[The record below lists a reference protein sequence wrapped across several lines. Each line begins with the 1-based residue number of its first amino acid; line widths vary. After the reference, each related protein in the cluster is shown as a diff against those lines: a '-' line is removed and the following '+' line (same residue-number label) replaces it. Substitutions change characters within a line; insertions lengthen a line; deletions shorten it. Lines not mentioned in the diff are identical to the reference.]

1 MKQPDET
8 AGAGTIA
15 PIQLIKVAAIRP
27 DPNNRKEHDKA
38 KLATFAEE
46 IRVDG
51 LLNAIVVRKLLLTEI
66 DSSSPIDYQLIAG
79 ERRWLAHQILKR
91 DTIEARVLT
100 GEVAKTSTRKRVAEN
115 FHREDLTPIEK
126 ARDLKQLE
134 VDGLS
139 QSEIAAFVGAKDQ
152 STVSNFLRLLALP
165 KKVQDWLQDGSL
177 NAAHG
182 KALVKY
188 AQWPAACEAMAQVII
203 DEGLSS
209 KAVEAGEM
217 IDAIDNKLVVAVDLW
232 RFPGNKLPAALV
244 ADSDFLKDDN
254 GWLCFGPGKLRKAL
268 AVLDSEKRV
277 EQARERER
285 VAAAPTTAA
294 GEVIEPGFEALAA
307 LIPNNKLGKQ
317 KLGGK
322 TVLRCL
328 DSALWKKIT
337 AAHKE
342 ITMEDRKAKL
352 PALLDRA
359 WDALKAIKTVGA
371 REISLLFFNSQYG
384 EEVSTGDL
392 GSKFAQRL
400 GLPFAKRKNELSRGA
415 GYYSRW
421 VIPALAKCDAAQLL
435 KLRLGKILDEIAD
448 TAAGE
453 FDSDNTDFLQV
464 LLGVPELGFLEES
477 EQGRKDLVALT
488 GKKLGI
494 KTETERVAGSIRE
507 MLNAGY
513 DAQQISNVLEVPVEM
528 IRKLG
533 GPAASKPAAVKKPGN
548 KPVAKRA
555 TITDETYALV
565 KKMVFEGHT
574 GAEIAKKLGISLP
587 SVQNCKKRLG
597 LVKAAAAQRKAAK

>member
-1 MKQPDET
+1 MKQPNET

-27 DPNNRKEHDKA
+27 DPNNRKDHDKA

-46 IRVDG
+46 IRIDG
-51 LLNAIVVRKLLLTEI
+51 LLNPIVVRKLSITEI
-66 DSSSPIDYQLIAG
+66 DPKTEVDYQLIAG
-79 ERRWLAHQILKR
+79 ERRWLAHQLLKR
-91 DTIEARVLT
+91 DRIEARVLANE
-100 GEVAKTSTRKRVAEN
+100 GAMASTRKRVAEN

-134 VDGLS
+134 IDGLS

-152 STVSNFLRLLALP
+152 STVSNFL
-165 KKVQDWLQDGSL
+165 WLQDGSL

-188 AQWPAACEAMAQVII
+188 AQWPAACEAMAQAII
-203 DEGLSS
+203 DEGFSS

-232 RFPGNKLPAALV
+232 KFPGNKLPAALV
-244 ADSDFLKDDN
+244 ADSDFLKDDD
-254 GWLCFGPGKLRKAL
+254 GWLCFAPGKLRKAL

-294 GEVIEPGFEALAA
+294 GEVIEPGLEALAA
-307 LIPNNKLGKQ
+307 LIPNDKLGKQ

-328 DSALWKKIT
+328 DSALWKRIS
-337 AAHKE
+337 AAHKD

-352 PALLDRA
+352 PALLNRA
-359 WDALKAIKTVGA
+359 WEVLKAIKTVGA

-384 EEVSTGDL
+384 EDVSTGDL

-400 GLPFAKRKNELSRGA
+400 GLPFAKRKSELSRGD

-435 KLRLGKILDEIAD
+435 KLRLGKMLDEIAD
-448 TAAGE
+448 TAADE

-464 LLGVPELGFLEES
+464 LLGVPALGFLEES
-477 EQGRKDLVALT
+477 ELGRKELVALT

-494 KTETERVAGSIRE
+494 KTEQERVAGSIRE

-548 KPVAKRA
+548 KPATTRA
-555 TITDETYALV
+555 TITDETYAHV
-565 KKMVFEGHT
+565 KKMVYEGRT

-597 LVKAAAAQRKAAK
+597 LVKAAVAKKGGRK